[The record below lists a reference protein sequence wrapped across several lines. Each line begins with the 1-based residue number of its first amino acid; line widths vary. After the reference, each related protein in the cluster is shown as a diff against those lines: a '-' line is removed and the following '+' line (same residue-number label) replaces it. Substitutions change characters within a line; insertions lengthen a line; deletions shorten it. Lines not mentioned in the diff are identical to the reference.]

1 MPWRGN
7 YYYRSER
14 VNGRPRQVYV
24 GSGVIAQLAAQLDVE
39 EGDRRKLERAAAD
52 LEQAA
57 AEAHDE
63 DVELIE
69 RLTDALGRAALF
81 AAGFRQHHRGA
92 WRRRREPR

>member
-24 GSGVIAQLAAQLDVE
+24 GSGVVARLAAQLDDAE
-39 EGDRRKLERAAAD
+39 RERRKLEKATADLDRAAV
-52 LEQAA
+52 
-57 AEAHDE
+57 EARDE

-69 RLTDALGRAALF
+69 RLADALGRAALY